1 MYKYFDEFF
10 IHTNLQNNA
19 PTNLNDPEF
28 VTASWELVDQVLS
41 DTIQHVKNSP
51 QTTAI

>member
-1 MYKYFDEFF
+1 MNFSSIQIYKKMP
-10 IHTNLQNNA
+10 
-19 PTNLNDPEF
+19 PTNLIDPEF

>member
-10 IHTNLQNNA
+10 IHTNLQKMP

-41 DTIQHVKNSP
+41 DTIKHVKNSP

>member
-1 MYKYFDEFF
+1 MNFSSIQIYKKMP
-10 IHTNLQNNA
+10 

-28 VTASWELVDQVLS
+28 VTASWELVVS

>member
-1 MYKYFDEFF
+1 MNFSSIQIYKKM
-10 IHTNLQNNA
+10 L